1 MTNTMTKKD
10 YFNTAI
16 DMMNGKEVNV
26 TPEEMIAFF
35 NHEIS
40 LLDKKA
46 TKAKTAP
53 KKVDTLI
60 DDVFGVLTSEPQ
72 TIDAIANALGISNA
86 KATPRL
92 NKLVEEH
99 RAIKGTVKVEKAK
112 KTTYAL
118 A

>member
-1 MTNTMTKKD
+1 MTNTMTKRD
-10 YFNTAI
+10 YFN
-16 DMMNGKEVNV
+16 
-26 TPEEMIAFF
+26 MIKDAMSDNADVVAFCD
-35 NHEIS
+35 HEIA

-92 NKLVEEH
+92 NKLVEDG
-99 RAIKGTVKVEKAK
+99 RAVKGTVKVEKAK
-112 KTTYAL
+112 KTTYTL

>member
-1 MTNTMTKKD
+1 MTKRDNFNMIKD
-10 YFNTAI
+10 AMSDNA
-16 DMMNGKEVNV
+16 DVV
-26 TPEEMIAFF
+26 AFCD
-35 NHEIS
+35 HEIE
-40 LLDKKA
+40 LLSKKA
-46 TKAKTAP
+46 AKAKTAP

-92 NKLVEEH
+92 NKLVEDG
-99 RAIKGTVKVEKAK
+99 RAVKGTVKVEKTK
-112 KTTYAL
+112 KTTYTL

>member
-1 MTNTMTKKD
+1 MTKRETINAMLNDAVVAANAD
-10 YFNTAI
+10 YVAYLKNELA
-16 DMMNGKEVNV
+16 
-26 TPEEMIAFF
+26 
-35 NHEIS
+35 

-46 TKAKTAP
+46 SRAKTAP

-60 DDVFGVLTSEPQ
+60 DAVYGALTSEPQ
-72 TIDAIANALGISNA
+72 TIDAIAAAVGISNA

-92 NKLVEEH
+92 NKLVENGTVV
-99 RAIKGTVKVEKAK
+99 KGTVKVEKSK